1 MLTGTRTYDHSSPWL
16 TSTPPSLA
24 ASRRVTSSLAST
36 SAIGLP
42 LERSKSSCRWWYA
55 SALYSHGGRVA
66 HAELAPLEHRAA
78 RVEGAR
84 VGDVGAFRHTRR

>member
-1 MLTGTRTYDHSSPWL
+1 M
-16 TSTPPSLA
+16 
-24 ASRRVTSSLAST
+24 
-36 SAIGLP
+36 
-42 LERSKSSCRWWYA
+42 
-55 SALYSHGGRVA
+55 YSHGGRVA